1 MSPDVFAATL
11 VGGVINGGLYALLA
25 IAIVLIFS
33 TTGVANFAQ
42 GELATFAA
50 FVMLM
55 MVVPTGISLIGSW
68 VVTVTIM
75 AAAGVACQIT
85 DIFSSA
91 YPTPAQRPLNSRLDC
106 SGLARYRLTSPNWY
120 AALPQIIKDLT

>member
-1 MSPDVFAATL
+1 MHLDPE
-11 VGGVINGGLYALLA
+11 GLADQISGPTPAGA
-25 IAIVLIFS
+25 IADALYSFARQIQA
-33 TTGVANFAQ
+33 GANAGIQHFA
-42 GELATFAA
+42 GAPHASWADLARA
-50 FVMLM
+50 
-55 MVVPTGISLIGSW
+55 
-68 VVTVTIM
+68 IM